1 MKRLIGKLKSTYN
14 NYKIQKKLTLSH
26 IIVLSIPMIALLV
39 VFGAKFSDMI
49 ISDTIRKE
57 QVASTKTA
65 PLIED
70 KLNTIVAA
78 HDELI
83 AEPFFKQ
90 IVNPYRQTSFEKLGN
105 TTAATRFHN
114 LTTKLLEE
122 GNITAVKLFVDLP
135 LTDGVFNASKV
146 SNEMLP
152 ISSAMGTYWHGIF
165 KGDPTITS
173 LFCPSFY
180 LSSNEIERFG
190 SMAYITKFN
199 ITEGNAYHSC
209 YMAIYFPTELLQ
221 GILEENLSLNT
232 TVAYIINDRNS
243 IVAAS
248 NLAEAGAYH
257 FSYEEVEDQFM
268 STNNFITKN
277 MVGEKVYAGFYKFRT
292 PNWYYVVAMPS
303 RPLQA
308 KSILYIVVFI
318 LGYLFSIIIA
328 FLLATKLSKSL
339 TNRLSLVSAQ
349 MEKATTS
356 LPVPLPPAKE
366 TDEIGDM
373 INAYNYM
380 STVIRKLSK
389 QQQVAAEELRIAEFN
404 SLQAQINPHFLY
416 NTMDMINWLA
426 KKGKTDEVTKAIQK
440 LSKFYKLTLSKKG
453 SFSTIGDEIDHVS
466 IYVELQ
472 NMRFDDSINFIVDLS
487 DDLLNYPIPKL
498 TLQPLVENSIL
509 HGILEKDT
517 PTGTI
522 VITGWAK
529 DDLITLLI
537 SDNGIG
543 MDAETL
549 AHILD
554 SKESI
559 PGKQGSNI
567 AIYNTNQRIKVI
579 YGKEYGLHYQSTKGA
594 GTEVELKLKAAIK
607 D

>member
-1 MKRLIGKLKSTYN
+1 MKTLIGRLKSTYN

-39 VFGAKFSDMI
+39 FFGAKFSDMI

-57 QVASTKTA
+57 QLASTQTA

-70 KLNTIVAA
+70 KLQTILNA
-78 HDELI
+78 HDNLI
-83 AEPFFKQ
+83 SEPFYKQ
-90 IVNPYRQTSFEKLGN
+90 IVNPYRETSFEKIGN
-105 TTAATRFHN
+105 STAAIKFHN
-114 LTTKLLEE
+114 SATRLLKS
-122 GNITAVKLFVDLP
+122 GNVTAIKLFVDLP
-135 LTDGVFNASKV
+135 LTNSIFNSSKV
-146 SNEMLP
+146 SNEVLP

-165 KGDPTITS
+165 KGDPAITS

-199 ITEGNAYHSC
+199 ITEDSTYRSC
-209 YMAIYFPTELLQ
+209 YMAIYFSTEMLQ
-221 GILEENLSLNT
+221 DILKENLSLNT

-257 FSYEEVEDQFM
+257 FSFEEVEDQFM

-277 MVGEKVYAGFYKFRT
+277 MVGQKVYAGFYKFKV

-308 KSILYIVVFI
+308 KSIMYIAFFV
-318 LGYLFSIIIA
+318 LGYLFSIVIA

-339 TNRLSLVSAQ
+339 TNRISMVSAQ

-356 LPVPLPPAKE
+356 LPIPLPPANE

-373 INAYNYM
+373 INSYNYM

-453 SFSTIGDEIDHVS
+453 SFSTIGDEIAHVS

-472 NMRFDDSINFIVDLS
+472 NMRFNDSIDFIVDLA
-487 DDLLNYPIPKL
+487 DDLMNYSIPKL
-498 TLQPLVENSIL
+498 TLQPLIENSIL
-509 HGILEKDT
+509 HGILEKDN

-522 VITGWAK
+522 VLTGWVE
-529 DDLITLLI
+529 DELITLLI
-537 SDNGIG
+537 SDDGVG
-543 MDAETL
+543 MDEETL
-549 AHILD
+549 SGILE
-554 SKESI
+554 SKESP

-579 YGKEYGLHYQSTKGA
+579 YGEDYGLHYQSTKGV
-594 GTEVELKLKAAIK
+594 GTEIELKLKTTI
-607 D
+607 